1 MRAGS
6 VCTAAP
12 VRVVTSPQVRV
23 AAAGRRPVAG
33 WTALA
38 AGIAAIALMLPM
50 AFPVRPV
57 THAPPPP
64 PRLAQNQL
72 AQNRISLARIVP
84 VPILATKSPA
94 ARLAW
99 THSVLAPAPV
109 NCDSGNAVPIVTEPV
124 VEPAPVQIAV
134 AVAGALP
141 VLPSR
146 LVYGPV
152 DTEGAAIINWIIG
165 GWRAGRHRA
174 GPDGVMPLPT
184 AILAWAIQA
193 PLARTRVNRPRAH
206 PRNRETRASSPLP
219 DLRLA
224 QEQAEQAAGDRR
236 MVMIDQHD
244 VRGKAATDVGHER
257 FAGPMVGAVADK
269 VFKHRR
275 AGQVVGAARCCMV
288 DRCGS

>member
-57 THAPPPP
+57 TPAPPPP

-193 PLARTRVNRPRAH
+193 PLARTRVTGKRARH
-206 PRNRETRASSPLP
+206 RRCQICDWHRNRQSRQP
-219 DLRLA
+219 
-224 QEQAEQAAGDRR
+224 
-236 MVMIDQHD
+236 
-244 VRGKAATDVGHER
+244 AT
-257 FAGPMVGAVADK
+257 GAW
-269 VFKHRR
+269 
-275 AGQVVGAARCCMV
+275 
-288 DRCGS
+288 S